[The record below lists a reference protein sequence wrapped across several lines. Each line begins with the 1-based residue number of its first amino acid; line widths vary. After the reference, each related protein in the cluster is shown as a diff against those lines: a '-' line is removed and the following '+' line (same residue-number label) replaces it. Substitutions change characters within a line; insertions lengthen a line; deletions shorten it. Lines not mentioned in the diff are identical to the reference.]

1 MILVKEKKAQI
12 MILDVFLFLII
23 VILIISIQADI
34 IYSYKEN
41 LLFNEEK
48 VNNLKKEYLIE
59 NELLGC
65 DLLGYLDKN
74 TKKCYKNK
82 IQIKNKDKIPE
93 YLCKIKI
100 NEKEIINLNKNIM
113 ISYKRGVVYNNQF
126 SVLEVSFCEE

>member
-23 VILIISIQADI
+23 VILIISIQMDI
-34 IYSYKEN
+34 VYSYKKN
-41 LLFNEEK
+41 ILFTEEK
-48 VNNLKKEYLIE
+48 INHLKQEYLID

-82 IQIKNKDKIPE
+82 IEIKNKEKIPE
-93 YLCKIKI
+93 NFCKIKI
-100 NEKEIINLNKNIM
+100 NEKEIINLNENIKV
-113 ISYKRGVVYNNQF
+113 SYKRGVVYNNQF